1 MAWDGLLTKGW
12 VVTAGELGLTVPPE
26 AAIVGAVPG
35 KPAEAQVRERRE
47 GGRER
52 ERERER
58 ERGKRQGEKKGRGVA
73 VVGRGGVL

>member
-35 KPAEAQVRERRE
+35 KPAEAQVRERRT
-47 GGRER
+47 RER
-52 ERERER
+52 E
-58 ERGKRQGEKKGRGVA
+58 
-73 VVGRGGVL
+73 GVLGHDVGYIFSD